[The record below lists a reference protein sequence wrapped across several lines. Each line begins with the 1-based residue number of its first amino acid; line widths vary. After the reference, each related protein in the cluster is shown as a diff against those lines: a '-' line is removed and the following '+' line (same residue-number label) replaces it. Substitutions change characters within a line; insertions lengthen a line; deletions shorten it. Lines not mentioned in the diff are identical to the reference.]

1 MANSILDVND
11 ILNEYSLDIQEGIE
25 KVTQSLANQAA
36 TELKNTK
43 GTYKVRTGKYNKG
56 WRVKT
61 EKGKGYNIYFTDLE
75 EILIEADVGV
85 NLTLQTIDELL
96 QRAKKEKI
104 TELDELNDLLID
116 IPKDFNERINK
127 NYPNDFNFLSLNYYD
142 INSKDFYF
150 YYSIYF

>member
-61 EKGKGYNIYFTDLE
+61 EKGKGYISCTIYNATNWQLTHLLE
-75 EILIEADVGV
+75 NGHTTRNGGRTRAFIHIRPVEEKSVNQYQQDV
-85 NLTLQTIDELL
+85 
-96 QRAKKEKI
+96 EKI
-104 TELDELNDLLID
+104 I
-116 IPKDFNERINK
+116 K
-127 NYPNDFNFLSLNYYD
+127 NGG
-142 INSKDFYF
+142 
-150 YYSIYF
+150 